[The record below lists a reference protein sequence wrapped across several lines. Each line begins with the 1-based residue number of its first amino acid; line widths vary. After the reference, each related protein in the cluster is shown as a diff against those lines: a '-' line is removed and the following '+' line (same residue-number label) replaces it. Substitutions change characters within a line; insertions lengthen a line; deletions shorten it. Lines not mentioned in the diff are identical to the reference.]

1 MTVLTICN
9 HGTGF
14 NRVKGPAAGELVGWT
29 HANIHGTESRM
40 DDGTFVPGNHI
51 VNDGPGAPK
60 NDVALA
66 STVNPVTGR
75 QKSEEHTSRSI
86 LGRRAVKNDFLGQGG
101 SHQTGFLADKRGNI
115 SGMGWNEN
123 IHRTMH
129 LLQLLKFEHGVNIT
143 TINMVGWSRGAVTSI
158 RLANKI
164 DEVFNGT
171 IPMNIFSVDPVA
183 GQSAGLKMADTQI
196 LPPSVKNYV
205 AILAMNEMRRT
216 FAPQDM
222 SRMRVTD
229 PNSTRMTFLPMPG
242 QHNQQVMS
250 RSGVSQ
256 EPQARISMTLAYAFL
271 RQFGTRFNGPPAH
284 NYASN
289 SHMARAYARIVK
301 RRPGYKDS
309 SGIGSRLVGMGLGR
323 RDFAKKANMASY
335 VTGGKGSYWVNE
347 HHRHCFKHAFPAT
360 YQAIFH
366 GSHSPHAGHLMRVPP
381 GELATMNG
389 STGSIIKTL
398 ASQGYLESGQIIRGS
413 GSMRAMTSGNQWPS
427 VLHSHG

>member
-9 HGTGF
+9 HGTGV
-14 NRVKGPAAGELVGWT
+14 NRIKGPAAGGLVGWT

-40 DDGTFVPGNHI
+40 DDGTFVPGDHI

-86 LGRRAVKNDFLGQGG
+86 LGRRAVRNDFFGQGG
-101 SHQTGFLADKRGNI
+101 GHQTGFLADKRGNI
-115 SGMGWNEN
+115 SGMGWDESV
-123 IHRTMH
+123 HRTLH
-129 LLQLLKFEHGVNIT
+129 LLLKFEQGINITTINIT
-143 TINMVGWSRGAVTSI
+143 TINMVDWSRGAVTSI

-171 IPMNIFSVDPVA
+171 TPMNIFSVDPVA
-183 GQSAGLKMADTQI
+183 GQSAGLTMEDTQI

-242 QHNQQVMS
+242 QHTQQVMS

-256 EPQARISMTLAYAFL
+256 EPQARISMSLAYAFL
-271 RQFGTRFNGPPAH
+271 KQFGTRFHGPPPIPTH
-284 NYASN
+284 PTPTWPGRTRAS
-289 SHMARAYARIVK
+289 
-301 RRPGYKDS
+301 S
-309 SGIGSRLVGMGLGR
+309 SAG
-323 RDFAKKANMASY
+323 
-335 VTGGKGSYWVNE
+335 
-347 HHRHCFKHAFPAT
+347 PAT
-360 YQAIFH
+360 RTPRASA
-366 GSHSPHAGHLMRVPP
+366 GRSSAWDSVDATSPRRR
-381 GELATMNG
+381 T
-389 STGSIIKTL
+389 
-398 ASQGYLESGQIIRGS
+398 
-413 GSMRAMTSGNQWPS
+413 WPS
-427 VLHSHG
+427 M